1 MFCVKMFQTL
11 KHKIRVIF
19 EEKNKVFETTESRV
33 YEEKLRVNGNENGI
47 GQNSELPTKSVE
59 CQSTKRLNNFSIRFH
74 FVS

>member
-33 YEEKLRVNGNENGI
+33 YENFI
-47 GQNSELPTKSVE
+47 SEIES
-59 CQSTKRLNNFSIRFH
+59 
-74 FVS
+74 